1 MINDKICG
9 IPGLITF
16 GFFRIFAET
25 FWNGERNRQLR
36 ILNRLMNNY
45 DVNKLETCDK

>member
-1 MINDKICG
+1 MIR
-9 IPGLITF
+9 F
-16 GFFRIFAET
+16 VGFPVSLHLDFLRIFTET

-36 ILNRLMNNY
+36 LLNRLMNNY